1 MSHDSQHYRAE
12 HPPPVKL
19 PLATGLPADAARELV
34 WSYRQLEHPSLAAR
48 LSDLIASPIG
58 EGLKLL
64 PRDWRKRIDHGVEV
78 SMMQAFELALLSLR
92 DRPMTAPGK
101 ASMLGH
107 KLMAAGAGAIGGFF
121 GPLTTLAELP
131 ITTTLMMR
139 SIADI
144 AASEGERLR
153 DNPDARL
160 ACVQVFALGGRTR
173 DDEDAEIGYYG
184 MRITLGL
191 HFESL
196 IEYVGKTDGPHI
208 PAIINLVRAVAAR
221 FGVVVSDK
229 FAAQMVPLAGAMS
242 GAALNLIFMRHY
254 QHVARGHFIVRRLE
268 RCYGVE
274 RVRDAYQQLAELEQ
288 AKAREF
294 SPIEGW

>member
-1 MSHDSQHYRAE
+1 MSIDSSENRATAVV
-12 HPPPVKL
+12 PVE
-19 PLATGLPADAARELV
+19 TGLPVDATRELV

-48 LSDLIASPIG
+48 LSDVIASPIG

-64 PRDWRKRIDHGVEV
+64 PRDWRKRIDRGVEA
-78 SMMQAFELALLSLR
+78 SMLQAFNLALLSLR
-92 DRPMTAPGK
+92 DRPDARPGTASTLSHK
-101 ASMLGH
+101 AL
-107 KLMAAGAGAIGGFF
+107 ATGAGAVGGFF
-121 GPLTTLAELP
+121 GPLSTLAELP

-144 AASEGERLR
+144 AVSEGEQLR

-173 DDEDAEIGYYG
+173 DDEDAEVGYYG

-191 HFESL
+191 HFENVMA
-196 IEYVGKTDGPHI
+196 YVGKTEGPHI
-208 PAIINLVRAVAAR
+208 PTIVNLVRAIAAR

-229 FAAQMVPLAGAMS
+229 FAAQMVPVAGAMS
-242 GAALNLIFMRHY
+242 GAALNLIFMQHY

-268 RCYGVE
+268 RHYGVD
-274 RVRDAYQQLAELEQ
+274 RVRDAYRRLAELEH
-288 AKAREF
+288 AEAREF

>member
-1 MSHDSQHYRAE
+1 MSIDGSHNRSSARV
-12 HPPPVKL
+12 PV
-19 PLATGLPADAARELV
+19 ATGLPFEATRELI

-48 LSDLIASPIG
+48 LSDVIASPIG

-64 PRDWRKRIDHGVEV
+64 PRDWRKRIDRGVEA
-78 SMMQAFELALLSLR
+78 SMLQAFNLALLSLGE
-92 DRPMTAPGK
+92 RPDARPGD
-101 ASMLGH
+101 ASTLSH
-107 KLMAAGAGAIGGFF
+107 KMMAASAGAVGGFF
-121 GPLTTLAELP
+121 GPLSTLAELP

-144 AASEGERLR
+144 AVSEGERLR
-153 DNPDARL
+153 ENPDARL

-173 DDEDAEIGYYG
+173 DDEDAEVGYYG

-191 HFESL
+191 HFENV
-196 IEYVGKTDGPHI
+196 IEYVGKSDGPHI
-208 PAIINLVRAVAAR
+208 PTIINLVRAIAAR

-229 FAAQMVPLAGAMS
+229 FAAQMVPIAGAMS
-242 GAALNLIFMRHY
+242 GAALNLIFMQHY

-268 RCYGVE
+268 RQYGAE
-274 RVRDAYQQLAELEQ
+274 RVRDAYRRLAELEQ
-288 AKAREF
+288 AEERVF